1 MKTEVIWPLLWLS
14 LFVYGIYRAAIAPA
28 LRWGRALTIEE
39 YAKQNPETKT
49 QNGMTC
55 VFCGSR
61 SIRNWGIRDENSKK
75 RLHICNHCG
84 KTLYR
89 SKA

>member
-1 MKTEVIWPLLWLS
+1 MALAIFFTLWFSIVI
-14 LFVYGIYRAAIAPA
+14 FGIYKTIAPSR
-28 LRWGRALTIEE
+28 RWAKTATIEE
-39 YAKQNPETKT
+39 YSKQNPGAKT
-49 QNGMTC
+49 PHGMVC
-55 VFCGSR
+55 ASCGSR

>member
-1 MKTEVIWPLLWLS
+1 MGFTYFIILLWCIG
-14 LFVYGIYRAAIAPA
+14 FFGGIYVKVVAPA
-28 LRWGRALTIEE
+28 RRWSKAPTIDE
-39 YAKQNPETKT
+39 YSRQNPEAKT
-49 QNGMTC
+49 PHGMAC
-55 VFCGSR
+55 ASCGSR
-61 SIRNWGIRDENSKK
+61 SIRNWGIIDAKSRK

>member
-1 MKTEVIWPLLWLS
+1 MDFPTFLFLIWCIVFFGVMYAKT
-14 LFVYGIYRAAIAPA
+14 IAPTM
-28 LRWGRALTIEE
+28 RWSKAATIEE
-39 YAKQNPETKT
+39 YSKHNPGAKTPH
-49 QNGMTC
+49 GMTC
-55 VFCGSR
+55 AFCGSR
-61 SIRNWGIRDENSKK
+61 SIRNWGIRDQNSKK

>member
-1 MKTEVIWPLLWLS
+1 MGFGIFFLLLWFGGMLS
-14 LFVYGIYRAAIAPA
+14 AIYFGGIAPA
-28 LRWGRALTIEE
+28 RKWSKTLSIED
-39 YAKQNPETKT
+39 YSKQNPEAKT
-49 QNGMTC
+49 PHGMAC
-55 VFCGSR
+55 AFCGSR
-61 SIRNWGIRDENSKK
+61 SIRNWGIRGPHSKK